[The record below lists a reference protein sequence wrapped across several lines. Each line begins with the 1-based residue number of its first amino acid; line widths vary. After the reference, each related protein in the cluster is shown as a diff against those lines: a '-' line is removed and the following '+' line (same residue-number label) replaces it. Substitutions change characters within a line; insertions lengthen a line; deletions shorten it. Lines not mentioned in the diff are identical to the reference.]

1 MKKNISISIDE
12 GTYKTFRVAL
22 DFSGQT
28 EEEALMQSIHSY
40 IAKVLGKVVNNF
52 QAKSL
57 QKRGEGNYTQK
68 AKNRIPIWANRKNQC
83 NHKIIE
89 AYFTAL
95 DRYGKATLSNMEEL
109 CTSTFVKPMSPY
121 SFKNNY
127 ASMKLDN
134 GHSHGKIFEDDG
146 NKVWIWKEIEPI
158 LMQYKDQFYTKKK

>member
-1 MKKNISISIDE
+1 MKKNISINIDE
-12 GTYKTFRVAL
+12 ETYKTFCVAL
-22 DFSGQT
+22 DLSGQT
-28 EEEALMQSIHSY
+28 QDEALEQSIHSY
-40 IAKVLGKVVNNF
+40 IAKTLGKVANSFQLKKSTKRSGNNY
-52 QAKSL
+52 
-57 QKRGEGNYTQK
+57 EK

-95 DRYGKATLSNMEEL
+95 DRYGKVTLQNMEEL
-109 CTSTFVKPMSPY
+109 CTVEFENPITVS

-146 NKVWIWKEIEPI
+146 ENVWVWKEIEPI
-158 LMQYKDQFYTKKK
+158 LMQYKKEFYSKKK